1 MAAKF
6 YAWEFLAVRSIPL
19 LCHVFSFGEI
29 ASDSAL
35 VRGTWSPSFFLGNK
49 PNHTAIRPGYFL
61 GGRWA
66 VAGYPK
72 ISHDLPLSW
81 WRLKHQRFAFFWPPL
96 AKADWVGFSSPYQNK
111 NCEITVITHAMER
124 QIKINKWDGLV
135 VVPSSWATK
144 NEKTHDLNALSF
156 LQGTSWKVRSWCNVE
171 SFFSSETVEIDQSLQ
186 ALRLFHVLVG
196 TCYSPFCRAFKL
208 KRVTCVLGRVG
219 DHRPYP
225 NPTQISDPGSRRIPQ
240 KLTRSDEE
248 PGRKGYIDQL
258 SHEKKTGPL
267 FSIESWLFNTDANI
281 MVYEANP
288 T

>member
-1 MAAKF
+1 
-6 YAWEFLAVRSIPL
+6 
-19 LCHVFSFGEI
+19 
-29 ASDSAL
+29 
-35 VRGTWSPSFFLGNK
+35 
-49 PNHTAIRPGYFL
+49 
-61 GGRWA
+61 
-66 VAGYPK
+66 
-72 ISHDLPLSW
+72 
-81 WRLKHQRFAFFWPPL
+81 
-96 AKADWVGFSSPYQNK
+96 
-111 NCEITVITHAMER
+111 MER

-135 VVPSSWATK
+135 VVWLVMFLLGGLKFGIPSSWATK

-225 NPTQISDPGSRRIPQ
+225 NPTQISDRGSRRIPK

-248 PGRKGYIDQL
+248 PSRKGYIDQL
-258 SHEKKTGPL
+258 SHKKNGSLTFHWIL
-267 FSIESWLFNTDANI
+267 
-281 MVYEANP
+281 VV
-288 T
+288 